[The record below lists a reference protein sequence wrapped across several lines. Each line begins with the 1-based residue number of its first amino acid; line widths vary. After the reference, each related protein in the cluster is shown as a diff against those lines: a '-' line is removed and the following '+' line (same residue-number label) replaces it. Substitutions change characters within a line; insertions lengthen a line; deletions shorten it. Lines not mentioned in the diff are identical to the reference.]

1 MSGSLSALE
10 RKRKQVFRPV
20 LHLPH
25 TEVAWPFVAPAL
37 GNDVAAL
44 AAVLLRSHRE
54 LFTTGFN
61 LTVEPLEEQAG
72 RRRLPENT
80 PLPVCVLVCKL
91 EISPPLLVQHLP
103 VLCAAAG
110 AKLVQLPPGSFQ
122 QLLDAVGRDTYIV
135 GVRPAQATLLLVD
148 MCSKVEDVA
157 VPYLDRYVK
166 TNVGMVPTT
175 KSS

>member
-25 TEVAWPFVAPAL
+25 TEVVWPFVAPAL
-37 GNDVAAL
+37 GSDVAAL

-61 LTVEPLEEQAG
+61 LTVGPLEDQAG
-72 RRRLPENT
+72 LLAAGAAST
-80 PLPVCVLVCKL
+80 LLVCVLVCKL

-122 QLLDAVGRDTYIV
+122 QLLEAVGRDTYIV
-135 GVRPAQATLLLVD
+135 GVRPAPATLPLVD
-148 MCSKVEDVA
+148 MCRKVEDVT
-157 VPYLDRYVK
+157 VPYLDKYVK

-175 KSS
+175 KST